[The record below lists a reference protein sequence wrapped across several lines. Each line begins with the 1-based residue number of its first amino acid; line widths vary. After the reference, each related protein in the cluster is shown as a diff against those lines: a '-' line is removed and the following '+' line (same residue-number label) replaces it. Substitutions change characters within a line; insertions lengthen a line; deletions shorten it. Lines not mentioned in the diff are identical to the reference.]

1 MPVHVPDGTF
11 VMFSSEA
18 CTGLGAIRE
27 DTSAPCS
34 NCPYSPKYLEEEIRF
49 SVSGGVRPV
58 GGIQG
63 RLVQV
68 VIRELD
74 QQRVAPLI
82 AGQEAQPPH
91 VLRPGRGGRLEEP
104 VPDGVRPRPREVLDR
119 TLQERPGHVVSP
131 GARREVEQIARVAGG
146 ATARLQ
152 DPQSA
157 VAGQR

>member
-34 NCPYSPKYLEEEIRF
+34 ACPCSPKYLEEETRF
-49 SVSGGVRPV
+49 SVAGGVRPV

-68 VIRELD
+68 VIRKLD
-74 QQRVAPLI
+74 QQRVAPLV

-91 VLRPGRGGRLEEP
+91 VLRPGRGGRLEDP
-104 VPDGVRPRPREVLDR
+104 VPDGGRPPPPDGPGR
-119 TLQERPGHVVSP
+119 TPP
-131 GARREVEQIARVAGG
+131 
-146 ATARLQ
+146 
-152 DPQSA
+152 
-157 VAGQR
+157 